1 MHQIYLGFSGEA
13 GRLKTAEAVTHIVL
27 ATITQLKQG
36 VNETRITP
44 IMKDSHELGDTS
56 PEEFRKQLHELADW
70 IADFRENLEN
80 IRVAPDGKPGAVLTN
95 LPAEPPEAGE
105 PFEKILSDVDRFIVP
120 GMVHWA
126 HPMFLAYFGWTTTA
140 AGILGEI
147 LTSPLN
153 VNAMTWRTSPAATE
167 LETLV
172 VDWIRQWV
180 HLPQEFGGVVYD
192 TASVGVMHA
201 LAVAREEATRTTKE
215 SPASR
220 SVRKRGLVAAGAP
233 VFRIYASEQ
242 AHSSAEKAAIAL
254 GLGEENVQRVPTD
267 NAFCMDPN
275 ALSEMI
281 ACDVRDGL
289 KPLAVIATV
298 GTTST
303 ASVDPVPEIAR
314 ICRQFKLWLHID
326 GAYGAG
332 FAILPERQSVSAGWS
347 EADSI
352 VVNPHKSL
360 FVPLDFSVLYVRDIE
375 RLRRVFTLVP
385 EYLRGDTLEPQKN
398 YMDYGIQLGRRFRA
412 LKAWFIFRSFGRE
425 GIATRLREHIRLA
438 KLFANWL
445 KEDNRFELAAPVSLG
460 IVCFR
465 FIGAAAPS
473 PRSGGRT
480 QARTGSVD
488 RAGTTARGRAG
499 SSDRIDRKNS
509 EIVEKIN
516 ASGRAYLTQTKL
528 REQTVMRIGIGNVLT
543 TQEHLRKAWELIQET
558 ADAIGT

>member
-1 MHQIYLGFSGEA
+1 MRCSILGSA
-13 GRLKTAEAVTHIVL
+13 GCQPAAFGRWPNALSNADPRAKAACSRQAAANYRPAACAPQKRAFDVFNNPRMTS
-27 ATITQLKQG
+27 Q
-36 VNETRITP
+36 P
-44 IMKDSHELGDTS
+44 IGDTP

-70 IADFRENLEN
+70 IADFRERIEQ
-80 IRVAPDGKPGAVLTN
+80 IRVAPDEKAGAVLAK
-95 LPAEPPEAGE
+95 LPADPPQRGE
-105 PFEKILSDVDRFIVP
+105 PFEKILRDVDQFIVP

-140 AGILGEI
+140 PGILGEI
-147 LTSPLN
+147 ITAPLN

-167 LETLV
+167 LETLL

-180 HLPQEFGGVVYD
+180 QLPEQFGGVVYD

-201 LAVAREEATRTTKE
+201 LAVAREEAA
-215 SPASR
+215 P
-220 SVRKRGLVAAGAP
+220 SVRKRGLVEVGAP

-254 GLGEENVQRVPTD
+254 GLGEQNVQRVATD
-267 NAFCMDPN
+267 TEFCMDPN
-275 ALSEMI
+275 ALGEMI
-281 ACDVRDGL
+281 ARDLRDGF
-289 KPLAVIATV
+289 KPLATIATV

-303 ASVDPVPEIAR
+303 ASVDPVPEIAKVCHEFD
-314 ICRQFKLWLHID
+314 IWLHID

-332 FAILPERQSVSAGWS
+332 FAILPECQSLTAGWT

-385 EYLRGDTLEPQKN
+385 EYLRGDTVEVQKN

-425 GIATRLREHIRLA
+425 GLAARLREHIRLA
-438 KLFANWL
+438 NLFADWVR
-445 KEDNRFELAAPVSLG
+445 KDNRFELSALVSLG

-465 FIGAAAPS
+465 FIACDEGE
-473 PRSGGRT
+473 R
-480 QARTGSVD
+480 
-488 RAGTTARGRAG
+488 
-499 SSDRIDRKNS
+499 DRINS
-509 EIVEKIN
+509 EIVERIN
-516 ASGRAYLTQTKL
+516 ASGQAYLTQTKL
-528 REQTVMRIGIGNVLT
+528 RGKTVMRIGVGNVLT
-543 TQEHLRKAWELIQET
+543 TEVHLRKVWLLIRET